1 MKHLLLWIALAFLL
15 MTGGIWISRLP
26 YFQIASIS
34 IVNTDGSENF
44 QHTDRERI
52 FETVRP
58 YLTGS
63 FFSVN
68 LHHAQQAAQR
78 LEWVRRIRIDRIP
91 PDAVKITAEEY
102 RPAARWMRSGEQA
115 GLVSDNGEV
124 FQAAYNGTLPEFDGD
139 VNEQKLML
147 LQYESFN
154 NQLKPL
160 RLKILRLQYSP
171 RGAWTMMLSNG
182 IELRLGK
189 DSANARMARFVE
201 LYPRELSAQA
211 KYLDY
216 VDMRYPDAFAV
227 RRRADAPAPEPA
239 LEQEDF
245 PAEEAVKPLPA
256 SAKTKAR
263 KK

>member
-1 MKHLLLWIALAFLL
+1 MDNDAL
-15 MTGGIWISRLP
+15 
-26 YFQIASIS
+26 
-34 IVNTDGSENF
+34 
-44 QHTDRERI
+44 
-52 FETVRP
+52 
-58 YLTGS
+58 
-63 FFSVN
+63 
-68 LHHAQQAAQR
+68 
-78 LEWVRRIRIDRIP
+78 
-91 PDAVKITAEEY
+91 
-102 RPAARWMRSGEQA
+102 
-115 GLVSDNGEV
+115 
-124 FQAAYNGTLPEFDGD
+124 
-139 VNEQKLML
+139 
-147 LQYESFN
+147 
-154 NQLKPL
+154 
-160 RLKILRLQYSP
+160 
-171 RGAWTMMLSNG
+171 
-182 IELRLGK
+182 ELRLGK